1 MIDYVDP
8 IPPVI
13 RLLKSVIDAPVYG
26 NTMPNNPK
34 LPCVLIRNA
43 GGLDYTRLQLLTR
56 GNSDI
61 ESMNLL
67 VRAMNELIRHSSNIG
82 LRGVWIE
89 RESNPISIMDEDTG
103 KPESWCYMRMEHI
116 EV

>member
-1 MIDYVDP
+1 MIEYVDP

-13 RLLKSVIDAPVYG
+13 RLLNNLIDDPVYG

-43 GGLDYTRLQLLTR
+43 GGSDYTRLQLLTR
-56 GNSDI
+56 GNTDI
-61 ESMNLL
+61 QAMDLL
-67 VRAMNELIRHSSNIG
+67 IRAVNELIRNAAFVG
-82 LRGVWIE
+82 LRGVWIDME
-89 RESNPISIMDEDTG
+89 TNPISLMDEDTG
-103 KPESWCYMRMEHI
+103 KPEAWCYLRMEHI